1 MKTMKYLSIAILAC
15 FFAACSVDTVDNP
28 VIPEPDQDTVGGI
41 CGIDG
46 DNMIS
51 WELNLKTGLLTI
63 SGNGAMADFD
73 DPSEAPWYSY
83 SKSIVYL
90 IVEEGIT
97 HISQAGFWHM
107 PYLEGAEI
115 AESVV
120 SIGDYAFYGAPLTT
134 VVPTD
139 WVGDIDV
146 NLLPVG
152 LRSIGSF
159 AFSGTLLENIT
170 LPYTLET
177 LDGAAFADNVMLK
190 EVTSLATVPPV
201 SGRAVFYGCDKL
213 FAIHVPDAEVE
224 AYKTADGWATYAD
237 VIYPVSQ
244 QVDNPNLDFLN
255 DLDSPYNTYVTD
267 LGPTSALVICSL
279 PDGATAWNLKYRR
292 VTAEDE
298 QEMRWVEYTD
308 LTTHSYTIENLRP
321 ATTYEVRMQ
330 AVYGEEEMSEWTRS
344 LFFTTLSEDAGERQN
359 KQELAFTEY
368 KDVKK
373 AECDDMAMP
382 EIDDK
387 HCALLID
394 QAKQAID
401 DLAFD
406 ENKTFDENLAA
417 LDAITSQLAIEL
429 SLHRA
434 NMYE

>member
-1 MKTMKYLSIAILAC
+1 MKTMKYFVSAVFAC
-15 FFAACSVDTVDNP
+15 FLAACSVNSPDNP
-28 VIPEPDQDTVGGI
+28 VIPELDQDIVGGL
-41 CGIDG
+41 CGMDG

-51 WELNLKTGLLTI
+51 WELNLKTGQLTI
-63 SGNGAMADFD
+63 SGNGAMADFN

-83 SKSIVYL
+83 SKNIIYL
-90 IVEEGIT
+90 IIEEGIT

-152 LRSIGSF
+152 LKSIGCF
-159 AFSGTLLENIT
+159 AFSETLLENIT
-170 LPYTLET
+170 LPFTLET
-177 LDGAAFADNVMLK
+177 LDGAAFAYNVMLE
-190 EVTSLATVPPV
+190 EVTCLATVPPV
-201 SGRAVFYGCDKL
+201 SGRAAFYDCDKL
-213 FAIHVPDAEVE
+213 FAIHVPDAEAE

-237 VIYPVSQ
+237 IIYPASQ

-255 DLDSPYNTYVTD
+255 DLDSPYNTYATD

-298 QEMRWVEYTD
+298 QEMRWVALGG
-308 LTTHSYTIENLRP
+308 LTTRSYTIEDLRP

-344 LFFTTLSEDAGERQN
+344 LFFTTLSEDAGVRQN

-387 HCALLID
+387 HSTLLID
-394 QAKQAID
+394 LAKQEID
-401 DLAFD
+401 ALVFD
-406 ENKTFDENLAA
+406 ENKTFDENLVA
-417 LDAITSQLAIEL
+417 LDAITRQLAIEL

-434 NMYE
+434 NM

>member
-1 MKTMKYLSIAILAC
+1 MKTMKYLSLAVFAC
-15 FFAACSVDTVDNP
+15 LFAACTNDTIDNP
-28 VIPEPDQDTVGGI
+28 VIPEPDQEIVGGI

-51 WELNLKTGLLTI
+51 WELNLKAGLLMI

-90 IVEEGIT
+90 IVEEGVT

-139 WVGDIDV
+139 WVGDTDV

-152 LRSIGSF
+152 LKNIGSF
-159 AFSGTLLENIT
+159 AFSGTQLENIT

-177 LDGAAFADNVMLK
+177 LDGAAFADNVMLE

-201 SGRAVFYGCDKL
+201 SGRAVFYDCDKL

-237 VIYPVSQ
+237 IIYPASQ
-244 QVDNPNLDFLN
+244 QVNNPNLDFLN

-279 PDGATAWNLKYRR
+279 PDGATA
-292 VTAEDE
+292 
-298 QEMRWVEYTD
+298 
-308 LTTHSYTIENLRP
+308 
-321 ATTYEVRMQ
+321 
-330 AVYGEEEMSEWTRS
+330 
-344 LFFTTLSEDAGERQN
+344 
-359 KQELAFTEY
+359 
-368 KDVKK
+368 
-373 AECDDMAMP
+373 
-382 EIDDK
+382 
-387 HCALLID
+387 
-394 QAKQAID
+394 
-401 DLAFD
+401 
-406 ENKTFDENLAA
+406 
-417 LDAITSQLAIEL
+417 
-429 SLHRA
+429 
-434 NMYE
+434 